1 MSRNVRFGML
11 AAAALLVAAA
21 MGVNPPSASAI
32 QCCYCDSEVFYTQCW
47 GKGAD
52 CAAAQANFPS
62 ACATAAREF
71 CWSIG
76 YDNYCTLSSQITSSC
91 WYDAG
96 IGMYVFDGLATHKC
110 KWCED
115 CGGGGGPFPP

>member
-1 MSRNVRFGML
+1 MNRNVRFGML

-32 QCCYCDSEVFYTQCW
+32 QCCYCDAGPFQTQCW

-62 ACATAAREF
+62 ACQTAAREY

-76 YDNYCTLSSQITSSC
+76 YDNYCTLSSQITSNC
-91 WYDAG
+91 WQEQPS
-96 IGMYVFDGLATHKC
+96 GMWVYDGLATHKC

-115 CGGGGGPFPP
+115 CGPGPILP

>member
-1 MSRNVRFGML
+1 MNRNVRFGML
-11 AAAALLVAAA
+11 AVAALMVAAA

-32 QCCYCDSEVFYTQCW
+32 QCCYCDSDVYQTQCW
-47 GKGAD
+47 GKGVD

-62 ACATAAREF
+62 ACQTAAREY

-76 YDNYCTLSSQITSSC
+76 YDNYCTLSSTITSSC
-91 WYDAG
+91 WFDGSMWVY
-96 IGMYVFDGLATHKC
+96 DGLATHKC

-115 CGGGGGPFPP
+115 CGPGPILP